1 MLPGMTSA
9 MLVAI
14 GEDGVKTME
23 DFAGYAVDDLVGWR
37 ERKEGQTQNF
47 PGILTSFDITRADAE
62 TMVLTARV
70 QAGWIDKA
78 NLVTENPAESENPA
92 ENENIDN
99 LNADIL

>member
-23 DFAGYAVDDLVGWR
+23 DFAGYAVDDLAGWR

-47 PGILTSFDITRADAE
+47 SGILTPFDITRADAE
-62 TMVLTARV
+62 AMVLAARV
-70 QAGWIDKA
+70 QAGWINQAD
-78 NLVTENPAESENPA
+78 LVTENSA
-92 ENENIDN
+92 ENEK
-99 LNADIL
+99 